1 MRIDLD
7 TETADSIRVK
17 RSSGSKKED
26 SRVYKIYTLSIPLQS
41 MTQLDLLK

>member
-17 RSSGSKKED
+17 RSSGSKK
-26 SRVYKIYTLSIPLQS
+26 KIVGSIKFTRYQFHYNP
-41 MTQLDLLK
+41 